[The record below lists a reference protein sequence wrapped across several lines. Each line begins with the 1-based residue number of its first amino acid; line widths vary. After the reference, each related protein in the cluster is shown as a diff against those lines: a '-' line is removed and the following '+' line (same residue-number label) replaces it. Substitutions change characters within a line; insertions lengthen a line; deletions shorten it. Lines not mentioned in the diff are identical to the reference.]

1 MKIDSVI
8 DNNITVMSKAV
19 QENDHRQQISDRKS
33 GQTVFAGDMQG
44 DFALQDR
51 MQQRKELAQ
60 KRAMKVVN
68 DAWGGDRKVE
78 DTLQQSKEHLRKLQA
93 ENAALI
99 AETNEL
105 TRQSGGL
112 MTEYQIEPG
121 SEEQQDLELLKKEMA
136 SGQYGLSDVELSE
149 EEEERLAGIH
159 EKGLTEYQ
167 RRALELEEHIWVNR
181 REIYNNENGT
191 KTENGIVTENAVIRG
206 IREER
211 RKVHS
216 MVDSRKQAE
225 EIMESA
231 GDEIVN
237 MAVNDAKDHLEAEQE
252 ERQEEAAEI
261 KEEKEKQEEILEKRK
276 EKEDGLDEL
285 MEDMS
290 VSQMTNTDQ
299 NLSEVKRQI
308 QNIVNEMNLVV
319 EDIKGAQV
327 DTSL

>member
-1 MKIDSVI
+1 
-8 DNNITVMSKAV
+8 
-19 QENDHRQQISDRKS
+19 
-33 GQTVFAGDMQG
+33 
-44 DFALQDR
+44 
-51 MQQRKELAQ
+51 
-60 KRAMKVVN
+60 
-68 DAWGGDRKVE
+68 
-78 DTLQQSKEHLRKLQA
+78 
-93 ENAALI
+93 
-99 AETNEL
+99 
-105 TRQSGGL
+105 

-216 MVDSRKQAE
+216 MVDSKKQAE

-237 MAVNDAKDHLEAEQE
+237 MAVNDAKEHLEAEQE

-290 VSQMTNTDQ
+290 VSQMTNADQ
-299 NLSEVKRQI
+299 TLSEVKRQI

>member
-1 MKIDSVI
+1 MKIDSKI

-19 QENDHRQQISDRKS
+19 QENDHRQKVSDNKS

-68 DAWGGDRKVE
+68 DAWGGDRKAE
-78 DTLQQSKEHLRKLQA
+78 DTLQQSKEHLRKLQS

-99 AETNEL
+99 TETNEL
-105 TRQSGGL
+105 TRQSGEL

-136 SGQYGLSDVELSE
+136 SKQHGLSDVELSE

-181 REIYNNENGT
+181 REIYYNENGT

-216 MVDSRKQAE
+216 MVDSKKQAE

-237 MAVNDAKDHLEAEQE
+237 MAVNDARDHLEAEQE

-261 KEEKEKQEEILEKRK
+261 KEEKEKQEEVLEKRK
-276 EKEDGLDEL
+276 EKEDELDEL

-290 VSQMTNTDQ
+290 VNPMNNANQT
-299 NLSEVKRQI
+299 LSEVKRQI

-327 DTSL
+327 DASL